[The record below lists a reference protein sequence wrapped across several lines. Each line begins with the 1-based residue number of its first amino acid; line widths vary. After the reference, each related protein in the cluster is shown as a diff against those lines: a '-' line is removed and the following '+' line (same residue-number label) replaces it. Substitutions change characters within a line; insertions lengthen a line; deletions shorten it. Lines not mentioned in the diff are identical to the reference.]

1 MKQRWRRLPP
11 TESRAVIHSAF
22 SRRVQRIIVVF
33 YLDTASG
40 GLLFY
45 LSRRAEIKL
54 FMPCYTFIFT
64 LRFI

>member
-1 MKQRWRRLPP
+1 M
-11 TESRAVIHSAF
+11 
-22 SRRVQRIIVVF
+22 
-33 YLDTASG
+33 SG

-64 LRFI
+64 RRLNHSSNK